1 MFLKHLF
8 SRREKTFGHLMYF
21 YIIETVNKLGIEGNC
36 VNILKS
42 IYENSTANIMLS
54 DERLKAFLKSR
65 RRQDYSFPMLS
76 EN

>member
-1 MFLKHLF
+1 MH
-8 SRREKTFGHLMYF
+8 F
-21 YIIETVNKLGIEGNC
+21 YIIKTVNKLGIEGNC

-54 DERLKAFLKSR
+54 DERVKTLVKSH
-65 RRQDYSFPMLS
+65 RRQDYSFPMLC